1 MRAILVTLSGIALA
15 AAAQR
20 PAGFTYDPQPRWAED
35 PETEQ
40 VCEVI
45 AKECAGFLR
54 DGSFEGNW
62 AYAEL
67 YNADGYL
74 VGLRQVKSTGCRPL
88 DEHMMLGQRHFATVF
103 SKDGPDL
110 DDVTVETAPGVSR
123 DGVRL
128 VKQGETSLSFGC

>member
-1 MRAILVTLSGIALA
+1 MRVILIAVSGIVLA

-20 PAGFTYDPQPRWAED
+20 PADFTFDPKPRWTED
-35 PETEQ
+35 PETEK

-45 AKECAGFLR
+45 ARECSGFLK

-62 AYAEL
+62 GYAEL

-74 VGLRQVKSTGCRPL
+74 VGLRQVKSTGCKPL
-88 DEHMMLGQRHFATVF
+88 DEHMMLGQRHFATLF
-103 SKDGPDL
+103 SKSGPDL
-110 DDVTVETAPGVSR
+110 DDLTVETAPGTNR